1 MSSKVFHSGELAVQ
15 QMTGEGYQAQMVG
28 RMIQSEMIPGGAQF
42 IQKQSL
48 VFISSRDA
56 QGQIWV
62 APLWGNPGFA
72 QSPTPN
78 SVTVDLST
86 TQNDTKMSLGSHLDN
101 QTAVGL
107 LFIDLNTRRRMRV
120 NGPAHLEG
128 DLLTVSI
135 EEAYP
140 NCPKYIQRRTQT
152 LNASSNNPVGS
163 ASSHGYGLLQEHYDW
178 ITQAD
183 TFFVGSGR
191 DRLDVSHRGGPKG
204 FINKLPNGLL
214 RIPDYQGNSLYN
226 TLGNIAQ
233 SPEAGLLFIDFEQ
246 GHTLQISGTATLD
259 FDHHEENDLVAT
271 TGTGRYWLFE
281 PSQWVAT
288 HAQIPAY
295 WVHQDDSPFNP
306 TIT

>member
-1 MSSKVFHSGELAVQ
+1 MCPLGYEESADPPDRPGLVEYGPRR
-15 QMTGEGYQAQMVG
+15 GEG
-28 RMIQSEMIPGGAQF
+28 R
-42 IQKQSL
+42 
-48 VFISSRDA
+48 
-56 QGQIWV
+56 
-62 APLWGNPGFA
+62 
-72 QSPTPN
+72 
-78 SVTVDLST
+78 
-86 TQNDTKMSLGSHLDN
+86 
-101 QTAVGL
+101 
-107 LFIDLNTRRRMRV
+107 
-120 NGPAHLEG
+120 
-128 DLLTVSI
+128 
-135 EEAYP
+135 
-140 NCPKYIQRRTQT
+140 
-152 LNASSNNPVGS
+152 AS
-163 ASSHGYGLLQEHYDW
+163 DR
-178 ITQAD
+178 
-183 TFFVGSGR
+183 GR